1 MRSENSKEKPL
12 VLQGASASSE
22 DGGLHLLQAGSV
34 SSEDG
39 GQDLLQA
46 GSEEERTMQTKE
58 SILAIRAIKAIGA
71 IMTTLEIMLTRASP
85 LVVELVV
92 DELEWTIKI
101 KLLAI

>member
-39 GQDLLQA
+39 GPHLLQEGSANSEDGGQDLPQA
-46 GSEEERTMQTKE
+46 GWQVKE
-58 SILAIRAIKAIGA
+58 FLKC
-71 IMTTLEIMLTRASP
+71 P
-85 LVVELVV
+85 L
-92 DELEWTIKI
+92 
-101 KLLAI
+101 